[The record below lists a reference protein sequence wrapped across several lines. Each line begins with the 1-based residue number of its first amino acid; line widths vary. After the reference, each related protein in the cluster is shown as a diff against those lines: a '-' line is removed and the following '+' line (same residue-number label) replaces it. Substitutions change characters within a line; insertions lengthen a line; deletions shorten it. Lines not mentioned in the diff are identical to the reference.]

1 MEGELVL
8 IYILNKD
15 KEKNNKESIKELKLF
30 GESFVDSNKDKCKL
44 VFEDEIYELTSKFD
58 HIYLSIILILS
69 LF

>member
-15 KEKNNKESIKELKLF
+15 KEENNKEIKKELKLF

-44 VFEDEIYELTSKFD
+44 VYI
-58 HIYLSIILILS
+58 
-69 LF
+69 